1 MSSSIGKRAVVTSTM
16 IASMIGSGI
25 ALAPDASA
33 AVNYAPAAVKVAK
46 AQIGDWYSPGATG
59 PNRFDCSGLM
69 VYSYYH
75 AGYKHA
81 TSSKWRTAQQQYNNT
96 TRIAWK
102 NRKPGDLVFFSYKG
116 THNVYHVGIYI
127 GVINH
132 HSTMIAAPY
141 SGQRVRKEV
150 IYSKYWESHANIS
163 FGRVK

>member
-16 IASMIGSGI
+16 IASLVGSGL

-46 AQIGDWYSPGATG
+46 SKIGDPYYSGATG
-59 PNRFDCSGLM
+59 PNSFDCSGLTQ
-69 VYSYYH
+69 YSYKK
-75 AGYKHA
+75 AGKKI
-81 TSSKWRTAQQQYNNT
+81 SRTAQQQYNT
-96 TRIAWK
+96 TTHIAWK

-116 THNVYHVGIYI
+116 THHVYHVGIYI

-141 SGQRVRKEV
+141 SGAKVRKEV
-150 IYSKYWESHANIS
+150 IYSKYWESHASIS